1 MAGKYFQEDEPGTP
15 PCLLH
20 ELDGNGAPVDQV
32 GAQDVARWRK
42 AERARLLAAR
52 TALSA
57 EYQTTQTRAIGR
69 DLGPLVP
76 LSAETIVS
84 VFWPIRAEPDLRPW
98 MKTLCERGVR
108 VALPVALA
116 LGQPLV
122 FREWHPQARLTR
134 GLWKIPYPAEGKEV
148 IPTVVLAPLVG
159 FDAACFRLGY
169 GGGFFDRTLVTLVPR
184 PRVIGVGYPSTR
196 IPTVFPQPHDVPM
209 DLIVTGDGVPQ
220 SRSASARG

>member
-1 MAGKYFQEDEPGTP
+1 MTGKYSEADASGTP

-20 ELDGNGAPVDQV
+20 ELDGNGVPVDPVQ
-32 GAQDVARWRK
+32 AQDVARWRK
-42 AERARLLAAR
+42 AERVRLLAAR

-57 EYQTTQTRAIGR
+57 DYRTTQTQAIVR
-69 DLGPLVP
+69 ELDSLVP
-76 LSAETIVS
+76 LSAGTIVS
-84 VFWPIRAEPDLRPW
+84 VYWPIRAEPDLRSW
-98 MKTLCERGVR
+98 MKTLCERGLR

-116 LGQPLV
+116 LGRPLV
-122 FREWHPQARLTR
+122 FREWQPQAPLTR
-134 GLWKIPYPAEGKEV
+134 GLWQIPYPADGKEV

-159 FDAACFRLGY
+159 FDAECFRLGY

-184 PRVIGVGYPSTR
+184 PRVIGVGFPSTR

-220 SRSASARG
+220 SRSASASG